1 VYRYGIHYFVINFS
15 NPTLGPVFKQL
26 YVRQAMQELIDQLSM
41 ITSIER
47 GYGYPTSGGVP
58 TLPANQWVPSI
69 QNSNGGQG
77 PYPFSV
83 ANATALL
90 TSHGWKNVGGVMTC
104 QTPAK
109 CGPGIAAG
117 TKLSMTMDY
126 ATGVQAFQQEVAI
139 IKSDMA
145 RAGIQINLVPQP
157 FDKLIG
163 ESAPCQPT
171 QANCTWDI
179 RYLSGWNFDGPGFEP
194 TGEPLFATGASSNSG
209 SYSDPREDTLIGLTH
224 TSDSLSVF
232 QQYATYTAE
241 QLPVIWMPNAYVV
254 GATASKLANVN
265 YNPLATF
272 LPEYWYFTK

>member
-1 VYRYGIHYFVINFS
+1 
-15 NPTLGPVFKQL
+15 
-26 YVRQAMQELIDQLSM
+26 
-41 ITSIER
+41 
-47 GYGYPTSGGVP
+47 
-58 TLPANQWVPSI
+58 
-69 QNSNGGQG
+69 
-77 PYPFSV
+77 
-83 ANATALL
+83 
-90 TSHGWKNVGGVMTC
+90 VMTC

-126 ATGVQAFQQEVAI
+126 ATGVHSFQQEVAI

-145 RAGIQINLVPQP
+145 QAGIRINLVPQP

-163 ESAPCQPT
+163 ESAPCKPA
-171 QANCTWDI
+171 QASCTWDI

-209 SYSDPREDTLIGLTH
+209 SYSDPREDMLIGLTH

-241 QLPVIWMPNAYVV
+241 QLPVIWMPNAYIV

-265 YNPLATF
+265 YNPLATL